1 MGKKVLKRFAMGC
14 AAGAMLVAAG
24 CGGGGGSSAV
34 TAASVNGV
42 VADGYLRNAIVFV
55 DVNGNKVWDEGTEPM
70 AVTGDRGAYTLSLQG
85 FPAADP
91 TVHPIVVRVPDDA
104 IDEDTMTPVGKEYLM
119 SAPPGQPEFV
129 SPLTTLVHNRLEENP
144 ALGVDAA
151 VAAVKSQLGMT
162 DTNVDIFKDYVAQ
175 KTDAESS
182 DDRNNYAKAH
192 EIAKVVA
199 GVVKDNMEAVKT
211 AVGGTVPPEQLD
223 AALKVALKQVA
234 DNLPVIVEKVSEAIE
249 TGLPVDGS
257 GVDVQGIMQ
266 ELAGQVV
273 IDPGAVTSAMT
284 EQEQK
289 APAVASSFQDA
300 LAGDGLHWFEMDQFD
315 GQTFYEYG
323 IVKLGTAT
331 QSMFPL
337 TEQLFFLEGGTWV
350 EGQSSE
356 SEYVLTAN
364 GWIAEDDSAAAGKVM
379 FLSDGSAVWVRTL
392 SGMQEK
398 ITISAMNMAGKTIM
412 IPSGNGMSASRAVYP
427 AGSILYRLTF
437 TPLQDVFSY
446 MGDSAQ
452 FPSFTNLN
460 DFMAAYTAEGNYR
473 IVMGEN
479 FGFQFGAQTA
489 QDAGEV
495 KFYTNP
501 FSPGAQLL
509 PLTGSWKKKLVHG
522 QTILT
527 VTIPAGYK
535 RQYMDMDMNE
545 ELIFFVQDG
554 GIQQGHVEYANIPD
568 MQDDLNFNKT
578 AFDAFEAAWRSTLVR

>member
-1 MGKKVLKRFAMGC
+1 MGKKILKRFAMGC

-24 CGGGGGSSAV
+24 CGGGGGSSSV
-34 TAASVNGV
+34 TAANVSGV
-42 VADGYLRNAIVFV
+42 VADGYLVGAEVFV
-55 DVNGNKVWDEGTEPM
+55 DMDGDKVWDADEPK
-70 AVTGDRGAYTLSLQG
+70 ATTGAGGAYTLEGVSADDIAAYPLVVIV
-85 FPAADP
+85 PA
-91 TVHPIVVRVPDDA
+91 DA
-104 IDEDTMTPVGKEYLM
+104 VDEDTPGVPVGKEYLM
-119 SAPPGQPEFV
+119 SAPPGHTEFV

-144 ALGVDAA
+144 ALGVGAA
-151 VAAVKSQLGMT
+151 VEAVKAQLGMT
-162 DTNVDIFKDYVAQ
+162 GATVDLFKDYVAQ

-199 GVVKDNMEAVKT
+199 GVVKDNMEAVRE

-223 AALKVALKQVA
+223 AAFKVALKQVA
-234 DNLPVIVEKVSEAIE
+234 DNLPVIVEKVSVAIE
-249 TGLPVDGS
+249 DPQSGGS
-257 GVDVQGIMQ
+257 VDVQGIMQ

-273 IDPGAVTSAMT
+273 IGPGAVTSALT

-300 LAGDGLHWFEMDQFD
+300 LAGDGLYWFEMDEFD
-315 GQTFYEYG
+315 GQLFFEYG

-337 TEQLFFLEGGTWV
+337 TEQLFYFEGGNWV

-356 SEYVLTAN
+356 GEYVLTAN
-364 GWIAEDDSAAAGKVM
+364 GWIAEDDGAAAGKVM
-379 FLSDGSAVWVRTL
+379 FLADGSAVWVRTL
-392 SGMQEK
+392 SGFQEK
-398 ITISAMNMAGKTIM
+398 ITISAMNMGGKKIM
-412 IPSGNGMSASRAVYP
+412 IPGGEGMSASDAVYP
-427 AGSILYRLTF
+427 VGSVLYRTIF
-437 TPLQDVFSY
+437 TPLQDVYSY
-446 MGDSAQ
+446 MGGSAQ
-452 FPSFTNLN
+452 FPSFTNL
-460 DFMAAYTAEGNYR
+460 DTFMAAYAATEQNR
-473 IVMGEN
+473 NRVVMGEN

-578 AFDAFEAAWRSTLVR
+578 AFEAFEAAWRSSLMR

>member
-1 MGKKVLKRFAMGC
+1 MGKKILKRFAMGC

-24 CGGGGGSSAV
+24 CGGGGGSSSV
-34 TAASVNGV
+34 TAANVSGV
-42 VADGYLRNAIVFV
+42 VADGYLVGAEVFV
-55 DVNGNKVWDEGTEPM
+55 DMDGDKVWDADEPK
-70 AVTGDRGAYTLSLQG
+70 ATTGAGGAYTLEGVSADDIAAYPLVVIV
-85 FPAADP
+85 PA
-91 TVHPIVVRVPDDA
+91 DA
-104 IDEDTMTPVGKEYLM
+104 VDEDTPGVPVGKEYLM
-119 SAPPGQPEFV
+119 SAPPGHTEFV

-144 ALGVDAA
+144 ALGVGAA
-151 VAAVKSQLGMT
+151 VEAVKAQLGMT
-162 DTNVDIFKDYVAQ
+162 GATVDLFKDYVAQ

-199 GVVKDNMEAVKT
+199 GVVKDNMEAVRE

-223 AALKVALKQVA
+223 AAFKVALKQVA
-234 DNLPVIVEKVSEAIE
+234 DNLPVIVEKVSVAIE
-249 TGLPVDGS
+249 DPQSGGS
-257 GVDVQGIMQ
+257 VDVQGIMQ

-273 IDPGAVTSAMT
+273 IGPGAVTSALT

-300 LAGDGLHWFEMDQFD
+300 LAGDGLYWFEMDEFD
-315 GQTFYEYG
+315 GQLFFEYG

-337 TEQLFFLEGGTWV
+337 TEQLFYFEGGNWV
-350 EGQSSE
+350 VGQSSE
-356 SEYVLTAN
+356 GEYVLTAN
-364 GWIAEDDSAAAGKVM
+364 GWIAEDDGAAAGKVM
-379 FLSDGSAVWVRTL
+379 FLADGSAVWVRTL
-392 SGMQEK
+392 SGFQEK
-398 ITISAMNMAGKTIM
+398 ITISAMNMGGKKIM
-412 IPSGNGMSASRAVYP
+412 IPGGEGMSASDAVYP
-427 AGSILYRLTF
+427 VGSVLYRTIF
-437 TPLQDVFSY
+437 TPLQDVYSY
-446 MGDSAQ
+446 MGGSAQ
-452 FPSFTNLN
+452 FPSFTNL
-460 DFMAAYTAEGNYR
+460 DTFMAAYAATEQNR
-473 IVMGEN
+473 NRVVMGEN

-578 AFDAFEAAWRSTLVR
+578 AFEAFEAAWRSSLMR